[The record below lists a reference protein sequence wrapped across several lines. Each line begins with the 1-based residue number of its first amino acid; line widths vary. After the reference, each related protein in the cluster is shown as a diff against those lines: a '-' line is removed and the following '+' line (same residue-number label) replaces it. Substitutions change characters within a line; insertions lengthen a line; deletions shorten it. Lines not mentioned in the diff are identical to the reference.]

1 MEKEYNLN
9 IQEMIFKLEKYW
21 SEKGCVILTPYDTE
35 VGAGTMNPATFL
47 RVLGPEPWK
56 AAYVEPSR
64 RPADG
69 RYGENPNRV
78 QQHYQFQVIIKPSP
92 ENIQDLYL
100 TSLENIGIHR
110 KEHDIRFME
119 GDWEAPTL
127 GAWGLGWE
135 VVLNGLEITQFTYF
149 QQAGGVDLNPIPIE
163 ITYGI
168 ERLAMII
175 QQKENIYNLL
185 WNDYLTYGEIQHQAE
200 VEQSRYN
207 FEEANVKMLFY
218 LFKSFE
224 EEAFKLIGKKI
235 PIPAYDYTLK
245 CSHTF
250 NLLEARGAISVTER
264 TGYIARVRELA
275 KLCAKLYIEQREKMQ
290 YPLLKEV

>member
-1 MEKEYNLN
+1 
-9 IQEMIFKLEKYW
+9 MIFHLEKYW
-21 SEKGCVILTPYDTE
+21 SKNGCVILTPYDTE

-56 AAYVEPSR
+56 TAYVEPSR

-78 QQHYQFQVIIKPSP
+78 QQHFQFQVIIKPSP

-100 TSLENIGIHR
+100 NSLKKIGINR
-110 KEHDIRFME
+110 NEHDIRFME

-135 VVLNGLEITQFTYF
+135 VVLDGLEITQFTYF
-149 QQAGGVDLNPIPIE
+149 QQAGGIDLDPIPIE

-168 ERLAMII
+168 ERLAMVI
-175 QQKENIYNLL
+175 QQEENIYDLL
-185 WNDYLTYGEIQHQAE
+185 WSDSITYGEIQHQTE
-200 VEQSRYN
+200 VEQSEYN
-207 FEEANVKMLFY
+207 FEQANVRMLFS
-218 LFKSFE
+218 LFKAFE
-224 EEAFKLIGKKI
+224 EEALKLISKKM

-264 TGYIARVRELA
+264 TGYITRVRELA
-275 KLCAKLYIEQREKMQ
+275 KLCAKLYIEKREKIG
-290 YPLLKEV
+290 YPLLKEVQS